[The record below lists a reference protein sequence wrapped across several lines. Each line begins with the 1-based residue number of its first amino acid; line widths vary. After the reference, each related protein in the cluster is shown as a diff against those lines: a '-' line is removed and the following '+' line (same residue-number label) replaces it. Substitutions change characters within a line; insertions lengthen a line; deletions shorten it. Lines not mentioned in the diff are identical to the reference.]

1 MNKPHPKN
9 EAYFYE
15 SHPQL
20 FAHDGRYL
28 MGLAELFGAHLC
40 VKLGNDKEHN
50 FVDNKCVDCGIQRK
64 PHRHLLD

>member
-9 EAYFYE
+9 EAYFSK

-20 FAHDGRYL
+20 FAPDGRYM

-40 VKLGNDKEHN
+40 GKLGEVKEHN
-50 FVDNKCVDCGIQRK
+50 FVDNKCADCGTQRK
-64 PHRHLLD
+64 PYRYLLD